1 MNTDGLP
8 TAQLDIDG
16 SLDQEL
22 LLLMMKTLELN
33 KNSAREDSRDIYLL
47 FKKNK
52 GTVCLNQRGLSNGTV
67 TRLFNELFEEAST
80 RLMV

>member
-33 KNSAREDSRDIYLL
+33 KNSARADSRDIIYIYF
-47 FKKNK
+47 FKRTK
-52 GTVCLNQRGLSNGTV
+52 VQCV
-67 TRLFNELFEEAST
+67 
-80 RLMV
+80 